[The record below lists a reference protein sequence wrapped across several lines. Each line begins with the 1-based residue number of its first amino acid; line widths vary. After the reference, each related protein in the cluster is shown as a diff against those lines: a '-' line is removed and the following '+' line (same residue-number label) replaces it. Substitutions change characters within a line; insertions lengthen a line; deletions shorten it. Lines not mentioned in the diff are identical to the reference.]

1 MKHDNRFAP
10 NPLFGVLTLATC
22 KPAMRRNTKIG
33 NWIAGWTSKQL
44 KDSPTEVGKEKLIYL
59 AKVTQKLSFAE
70 YWEKYEQKRPVKT
83 EDTKVIQRY
92 GDNIYKPN
100 PTNPKEFIQIE
111 NNFHGKDK
119 MDKDLRGEYVLICEE
134 FYYFSRLSPLDIPCL
149 LYTSRKVRKEEVS
162 TFITSPCITRHNIPP
177 KTNKNVKKMA
187 LRTAEF
193 RICSVSRLSFLL
205 NAKIINKHPAI
216 INNFVHSL

>member
-1 MKHDNRFAP
+1 MKTTDYKLYSYKMKHDNRFAP

-44 KDSPTEVGKEKLIYL
+44 KDSPTEVGKEKLVYL

-70 YWEKYEQKRPVKT
+70 YWEKYEQKRPAKT

-134 FYYFSRLSPLDIPCL
+134 FYCMQSTVSELQIADFSGNDP
-149 LYTSRKVRKEEVS
+149 
-162 TFITSPCITRHNIPP
+162 
-177 KTNKNVKKMA
+177 
-187 LRTAEF
+187 
-193 RICSVSRLSFLL
+193 
-205 NAKIINKHPAI
+205 
-216 INNFVHSL
+216 

>member
-1 MKHDNRFAP
+1 MTYSSEIKAKYQYLLLTPTNMETTDYKLYSYKMKHDNRFAP

-44 KDSPTEVGKEKLIYL
+44 KDSPTEVGKEKLVYL

-100 PTNPKEFIQIE
+100 LTNPKEFIQIE

-134 FYYFSRLSPLDIPCL
+134 FYYFSRLSPLDIPVVL
-149 LYTSRKVRKEEVS
+149 R
-162 TFITSPCITRHNIPP
+162 PNIP
-177 KTNKNVKKMA
+177 KVQTSYGVITKDA
-187 LRTAEF
+187 AEF
-193 RICSVSRLSFLL
+193 INYVKQHVELCKYTD
-205 NAKIINKHPAI
+205 AK
-216 INNFVHSL
+216 

>member
-1 MKHDNRFAP
+1 METTDYKLYSYKMKHDNRFAP

-92 GDNIYKPN
+92 GDNI
-100 PTNPKEFIQIE
+100 
-111 NNFHGKDK
+111 
-119 MDKDLRGEYVLICEE
+119 
-134 FYYFSRLSPLDIPCL
+134 
-149 LYTSRKVRKEEVS
+149 
-162 TFITSPCITRHNIPP
+162 
-177 KTNKNVKKMA
+177 
-187 LRTAEF
+187 
-193 RICSVSRLSFLL
+193 
-205 NAKIINKHPAI
+205 
-216 INNFVHSL
+216 

>member
-1 MKHDNRFAP
+1 MIYSSEIKAKYQYLLLTPTNMKTTDYKLYSYKMKHDNRFAP
-10 NPLFGVLTLATC
+10 NPLLGVLTLATC

-44 KDSPTEVGKEKLIYL
+44 KDSPTEVGKEKLVYL

-119 MDKDLRGEYVLICEE
+119 W
-134 FYYFSRLSPLDIPCL
+134 
-149 LYTSRKVRKEEVS
+149 
-162 TFITSPCITRHNIPP
+162 TRI
-177 KTNKNVKKMA
+177 
-187 LRTAEF
+187 
-193 RICSVSRLSFLL
+193 
-205 NAKIINKHPAI
+205 
-216 INNFVHSL
+216 

>member
-1 MKHDNRFAP
+1 MIYSSEIKAKYQYLLLTPTNMETTDYKLYSYKMKHDNRFAP

-44 KDSPTEVGKEKLIYL
+44 KDSPTEVGKEKLVYL

-70 YWEKYEQKRPVKT
+70 YWEKYEQKRPAKT

-134 FYYFSRLSPLDIPCL
+134 FYYFSRLSPLDIPIEL
-149 LYTSRKVRKEEVS
+149 R
-162 TFITSPCITRHNIPP
+162 PNIP
-177 KTNKNVKKMA
+177 KVQTSYGVITKD
-187 LRTAEF
+187 TAEF
-193 RICSVSRLSFLL
+193 INYVKQHVELCKYTD
-205 NAKIINKHPAI
+205 AK
-216 INNFVHSL
+216 